1 MKTAPLTTEDV
12 LRDLVVAIDGPAGS
26 GKSTTARRVA
36 SALGFRHI
44 DTGAMYRAVAL
55 KALRAGLDPEDGEA
69 CGAASEATRIEFRES
84 PGGQTVLAD
93 GEDVTRDIRTPEVT
107 RAVSPVSA
115 HPSVRSAM
123 VRQQRVLAGEGGA
136 VLEGRDIG
144 TVVLPSAEVKIYLVA
159 SARVR
164 AERRLKELRSQ
175 GVETT
180 VEEVEADIIRRDEYD
195 SGREASPLR
204 RAVGSILVDTSG
216 LTIDEQVGR
225 VVSATHDTATRL
237 AALEPVRG
245 SDVSGPFS
253 PLYHFG
259 RVLSQVISRVFFG
272 LKYDTATNVTYNEH
286 YIYACNHKSNVD
298 PPFVGSCIHHEIH
311 FMAKST
317 LFRNRVL
324 GGIIRAGNAIP
335 LKRGVFDR
343 EAMNQVL
350 ELLRENRSLMIFPEG
365 GRVFTDDL
373 GRARSGVGY
382 LAVNSETAVIPMFV
396 SGTNR
401 LWRCLFR
408 RERLHVS
415 IGRPIRLAPGTA
427 GEFADGDGYRAFA
440 EMVLEAIRA
449 LKDEYESRPDT
460 VKG

>member
-1 MKTAPLTTEDV
+1 M
-12 LRDLVVAIDGPAGS
+12 
-26 GKSTTARRVA
+26 
-36 SALGFRHI
+36 
-44 DTGAMYRAVAL
+44 
-55 KALRAGLDPEDGEA
+55 KALRTGIDPSDGEA
-69 CGAASEATRIEFRES
+69 CGAASEAIRIEFREA
-84 PGGQTVLAD
+84 PGGQTVLSD
-93 GEDVTRDIRTPEVT
+93 GDDVTRDIRTPEVT

-123 VRQQRVLAGEGGA
+123 VRQQRILAREGGA

-144 TVVLPSAEVKIYLVA
+144 TVVLPSADVKIYLVA
-159 SARVR
+159 SPRVR
-164 AERRLKELRSQ
+164 AQRRLKELQAQ

-204 RAVGSILVDTSG
+204 RAVGSVLVDTSG
-216 LTIDEQVGR
+216 LTIEEQVET
-225 VVSATHDTATRL
+225 VVEAAHETARRL
-237 AALEPVRG
+237 TALEPVRG
-245 SDVSGPFS
+245 SGVSGSFK
-253 PLYHFG
+253 PLYKFGWGLSRVVARVLFG
-259 RVLSQVISRVFFG
+259 RKVEITS
-272 LKYDTATNVTYNEH
+272 NVTYKEH
-286 YIYACNHKSNVD
+286 YIYACNHRSNVD
-298 PPFVGSCIHHEIH
+298 PPFVGSSIHREMY
-311 FMAKST
+311 FMAKAA
-317 LFRNRVL
+317 LFRNPVFGRLIGAV
-324 GGIIRAGNAIP
+324 NAIP
-335 LKRGVFDR
+335 LKRGIFDR

-350 ELLRENRSLMIFPEG
+350 ELLRKNCSMMIFPEG

-373 GRARSGVGY
+373 GRAKSGVGY
-382 LAVNSETAVIPMFV
+382 LAINSETAVIPMYV

-408 RERLHVS
+408 REHVHVS

-449 LKDEYESRPDT
+449 LKDEYESRRET